1 MRKIWGIFLAA
12 AVLLSGC
19 KRYDPVETTETP
31 PPVVVQEESTGSGAL
46 ETEQETEGAAA
57 PEPVEVT
64 TAEEPEPPERR
75 PVKVKGIYLSAHV
88 AGNEEKMQQAFES
101 LYEQA
106 EKSLSAVD
114 FDKYDEIL
122 FVAKSVGTIIASA
135 YAEKHSIRCR
145 QILYTPL
152 KYTYNF
158 AHRDAIAFIGTS
170 DPWSIVSEVQAFSQK
185 QQVPMY
191 TYENA
196 NHSLETTD
204 TLENLKILQ
213 DVMGKTKGFLE
224 RK

>member
-1 MRKIWGIFLAA
+1 MKA
-12 AVLLSGC
+12 AVFFPGIGYHCDKPLLYYSRKLAQECGYEETIALSYT
-19 KRYDPVETTETP
+19 YD
-31 PPVVVQEESTGSGAL
+31 GGNI
-46 ETEQETEGAAA
+46 
-57 PEPVEVT
+57 
-64 TAEEPEPPERR
+64 R
-75 PVKVKGIYLSAHV
+75 
-88 AGNEEKMQQAFES
+88 GNEEKMQQAFES

-106 EKSLSAVD
+106 EKSLSAID

-158 AHRDAIAFIGTS
+158 AHREAIAL
-170 DPWSIVSEVQAFSQK
+170 
-185 QQVPMY
+185 PMY
-191 TYENA
+191 TYKNA

>member
-1 MRKIWGIFLAA
+1 MIEQLLNGEQNMKA
-12 AVLLSGC
+12 AVFFPGIGYHCDKPLLYYSRKLAQECGYEETIALSYN
-19 KRYDPVETTETP
+19 YDGGNIRE
-31 PPVVVQEESTGSGAL
+31 
-46 ETEQETEGAAA
+46 
-57 PEPVEVT
+57 
-64 TAEEPEPPERR
+64 
-75 PVKVKGIYLSAHV
+75 
-88 AGNEEKMQQAFES
+88 NEEKMQQAFES

-158 AHRDAIAFIGTS
+158 AHREAIAFIGTS

-224 RK
+224 QK

>member
-1 MRKIWGIFLAA
+1 
-12 AVLLSGC
+12 
-19 KRYDPVETTETP
+19 
-31 PPVVVQEESTGSGAL
+31 
-46 ETEQETEGAAA
+46 
-57 PEPVEVT
+57 
-64 TAEEPEPPERR
+64 
-75 PVKVKGIYLSAHV
+75 
-88 AGNEEKMQQAFES
+88 
-101 LYEQA
+101 
-106 EKSLSAVD
+106 
-114 FDKYDEIL
+114 IL

-158 AHRDAIAFIGTS
+158 VHRDAIAFIGTS
-170 DPWSIVSEVQAFSQK
+170 DPWSIVPEVQALSQK

-191 TYENA
+191 TYKNA

>member
-1 MRKIWGIFLAA
+1 
-12 AVLLSGC
+12 
-19 KRYDPVETTETP
+19 
-31 PPVVVQEESTGSGAL
+31 
-46 ETEQETEGAAA
+46 
-57 PEPVEVT
+57 
-64 TAEEPEPPERR
+64 
-75 PVKVKGIYLSAHV
+75 
-88 AGNEEKMQQAFES
+88 MQQAFES

-106 EKSLSAVD
+106 EKSLSAID

-145 QILYTPL
+145 Q
-152 KYTYNF
+152 
-158 AHRDAIAFIGTS
+158 
-170 DPWSIVSEVQAFSQK
+170 
-185 QQVPMY
+185 QVPMY
-191 TYENA
+191 IYENA